1 MKIGFSLT
9 IVPIVAYHVEEC
21 RAKPEMVIIDIPEE
35 NLPQILKD
43 ALDDSKDYVYIS
55 NIVRIRE

>member
-9 IVPIVAYHVEEC
+9 IIPEVAYHIEEC
-21 RAKPEMVIIDIPEE
+21 RAQPEIVMIDIPED
-35 NLPQILKD
+35 NLPRLLKE
-43 ALDDSKDYVYIS
+43 ALDDSNHNVYIS

>member
-9 IVPIVAYHVEEC
+9 IVPNVAYHIEEC
-21 RAKPEMVIIDIPEE
+21 RACPEMVMIDIPED
-35 NLPQILKD
+35 NLPKLLKD
-43 ALDDSKDYVYIS
+43 ALDDNKDYVYIS

>member
-9 IVPIVAYHVEEC
+9 IVPEVAYHIEEC
-21 RAKPEMVIIDIPEE
+21 RAKPEIVMIDIPED
-35 NLPQILKD
+35 NLPRLLKD

>member
-9 IVPIVAYHVEEC
+9 IVPNVVYHVEEC
-21 RAKPEMVIIDIPEE
+21 RAKPEMVMIDIPED
-35 NLPQILKD
+35 NLPRLLKD
-43 ALDDSKDYVYIS
+43 ALDDSNDNVYIS

>member
-9 IVPIVAYHVEEC
+9 IIPYVAYYIEEC
-21 RAKPEMVIIDIPEE
+21 RAKPEIVMIDIPEE
-35 NLPQILKD
+35 NLPKLLKD
-43 ALDDSKDYVYIS
+43 ALDDSNDNIYIS

>member
-9 IVPIVAYHVEEC
+9 IVPNVVYHVEEC
-21 RAKPEMVIIDIPEE
+21 RAKPEMVMIDIPED
-35 NLPQILKD
+35 NLPRLLKE
-43 ALDDSKDYVYIS
+43 ALDDSNDNVYIS

>member
-9 IVPIVAYHVEEC
+9 IVPNVAYHIEEC
-21 RAKPEMVIIDIPEE
+21 RAKPEMVMIDIPEE
-35 NLPQILKD
+35 NLPRILKE
-43 ALDDSKDYVYIS
+43 ALDDSNDNIYIS

>member
-1 MKIGFSLT
+1 MFEKDE
-9 IVPIVAYHVEEC
+9 Y
-21 RAKPEMVIIDIPEE
+21 AKVIIPED
-35 NLPQILKD
+35 NLPQLLKD

>member
-9 IVPIVAYHVEEC
+9 IIPEVAYHIEEC
-21 RAKPEMVIIDIPEE
+21 RGCPEMVIIDIPEDK
-35 NLPQILKD
+35 LPRLLKE
-43 ALDDSKDYVYIS
+43 ALDDFNHNVYIS